1 MKKLLTIALLS
12 IFIFVSC
19 QKEKNENENETQ
31 NELLKEATSSFD
43 STALKTTAVDEN
55 ENQSFLLRYKFIAG
69 ETFKYRL
76 TTISKS
82 EQSIVADTT
91 MSESMSQ
98 TIIFILNF
106 KTISIDQ
113 DSVAELECTVTSIN
127 LKANA
132 QGNDITYQS
141 GAQMDSTERVKFAE
155 YESYINNPFNLRIG
169 KLGEILDIYKVDKL
183 MNKFLSL
190 RGLSDSLNAQQKVM
204 ASQDM
209 TSRSI
214 KPLITQIFREVP
226 DHKMAVDSTWNQKR
240 ESMPVMVFQVDYEN
254 QYKVAS
260 LEMLDD
266 EKLAVVT
273 GSVKTTIVGDPNYT
287 ERGVKYNFNKPK
299 TIATGKIYF
308 NLSKGMVQKSRTESS
323 IENGYRMEMP
333 TPEGVKKGSA
343 NEVSTNVN
351 VIELL

>member
-1 MKKLLTIALLS
+1 MKTLLTISFLS
-12 IFIFVSC
+12 IFIFASC
-19 QKEKNENENETQ
+19 QKEKNENETQ
-31 NELLKEATSSFD
+31 KESLKEATSSFD

-55 ENQSFLLRYKFIAG
+55 ENQSFLLRYKFITG

-91 MSESMSQ
+91 MSESMGQ

-106 KTISIDQ
+106 KTLSIDQ

-132 QGNDITYQS
+132 KGNDVTYQS
-141 GAQMDSTERVKFAE
+141 GAQLDSTERVKFAE
-155 YESYINNPFNLRIG
+155 YESYIDNPFNLRIG

-226 DHKMAVDSTWNQKR
+226 AHKMAVDSTWNQKR

-273 GSVKTTIVGDPNYT
+273 GSVKTTVNGDQNYT
-287 ERGVKYNFNKPK
+287 ERGVKYIFNKPK

-308 NLSKGMVQKSRTESS
+308 NLSKGMVQKSRTESR
-323 IENGYRMEMP
+323 IENGYSMEMP

-343 NEVSTNVN
+343 KEISTNVN